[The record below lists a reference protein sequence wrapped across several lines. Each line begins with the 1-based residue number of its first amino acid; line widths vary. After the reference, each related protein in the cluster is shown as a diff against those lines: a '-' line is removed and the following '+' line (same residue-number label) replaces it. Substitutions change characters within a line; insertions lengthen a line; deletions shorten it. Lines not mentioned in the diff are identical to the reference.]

1 MTSIECSLMQSL
13 RYAVFQSHDRRR
25 EIVRLNDEIAKY
37 KEQVKQQKE
46 ELTQLHWD
54 TKDMH
59 SDQWY
64 IEELTEENIQ
74 LKEKVKLWVD
84 AYVSAVD
91 L

>member
-1 MTSIECSLMQSL
+1 MTKNEERSKREW
-13 RYAVFQSHDRRR
+13 RDVNDRRT
-25 EIVRLNDEIAKY
+25 EIIRLNDEIAKY

-74 LKEKVKLWVD
+74 LKESLKRMKGIARGVM
-84 AYVSAVD
+84 S
-91 L
+91 